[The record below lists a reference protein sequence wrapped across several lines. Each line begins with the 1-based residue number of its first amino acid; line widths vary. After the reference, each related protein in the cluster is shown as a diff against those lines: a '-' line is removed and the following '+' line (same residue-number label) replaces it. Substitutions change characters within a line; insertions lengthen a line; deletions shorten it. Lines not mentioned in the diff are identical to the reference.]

1 METRFWA
8 ERAAQVGLTTE
19 QSDLLRDIV
28 EHHVQQ
34 RLAAQAST
42 SRSGQTPVQVS
53 LKDLA
58 SLAETVPKFG
68 GDKRFLKEF
77 QHKVEEAFRMAATTA
92 LPLNEEQKVYV
103 ITSRL
108 TGDAFQLVQQ
118 LKDKNSDEVATVD
131 ALVKLLQQQYGDIDE
146 DYEAVGQLKR
156 LRQNSRSVQLY
167 ITEFTR
173 ILRSLPE
180 MDGTL
185 ANLFFLQGLD
195 AYLSSMIR
203 AQQPK
208 FKEAPLEE
216 LTAMALRL
224 EIHQPRTM
232 VKPNLPAKPASHS
245 PKDTNAKDE
254 RAESESEK
262 LLKQLAAFNGYKPST
277 TKEFHAKLNASNPDG
292 EKLRAFLEHHKLC
305 LVCRRKGH
313 EREACPKKK

>member
-1 METRFWA
+1 MAATRSWT
-8 ERAAQVGLTTE
+8 ERAAQAGLTEDQTNFVRE
-19 QSDLLRDIV
+19 VI

-34 RLAAQAST
+34 RLAASSST
-42 SRSGQTPVQVS
+42 RGGQTTVQVS

-77 QHKVEEAFRMAATTA
+77 QHKVEEAFRMATTTS

-118 LKDKNSDEVATVD
+118 LKDKNSDEVTTVE
-131 ALVKLLQQQYGDIDE
+131 ALMKLLQQQYGDIDE

-173 ILRSLPE
+173 ILRSLSE
-180 MDGTL
+180 MDDTL

-195 AYLSSMIR
+195 TYLSSMIR

-232 VKPNLPAKPASHS
+232 IKPNLPAKPTSHS
-245 PKDTNAKDE
+245 NKDSKEE
-254 RAESESEK
+254 RVESESEK
-262 LLKQLAAFNGYKPST
+262 LLKQLAAVNGYKPST
-277 TKEFHAKLNASNPDG
+277 TKEFHSKLNASNPDG
-292 EKLRAFLEHHKLC
+292 DKLRAFLEHHKLC

-313 EREACPKKK
+313 EKDACPKRK